1 MVALVK
7 IKTISHYLLHC
18 PLFHS
23 ERSTLLNNIKEIDSA
38 ILKKSESVVTRI
50 LLYGDKSF
58 KDEVNLEI
66 LNATLYFDL
75 YAKTLDEPPY
85 LNSFDSIAATLQF
98 IKF

>member
-1 MVALVK
+1 M
-7 IKTISHYLLHC
+7 
-18 PLFHS
+18 
-23 ERSTLLNNIKEIDSA
+23 
-38 ILKKSESVVTRI
+38 TRI